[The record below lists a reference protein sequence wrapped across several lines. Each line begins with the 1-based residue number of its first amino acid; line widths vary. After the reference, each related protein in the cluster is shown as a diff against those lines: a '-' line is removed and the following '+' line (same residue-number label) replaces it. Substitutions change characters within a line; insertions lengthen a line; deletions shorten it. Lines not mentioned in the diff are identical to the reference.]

1 MYKRQVLGMTVGKW
15 WRASPPGRALR
26 KWWVDTAYATR
37 RAFAARVK
45 SDLPL
50 RGPDAAGPDAGF
62 AVA

>member
-1 MYKRQVLGMTVGKW
+1 MTVGKW

-26 KWWVDTAYATR
+26 KWWVETAYALR

-45 SDLPL
+45 SDLPP
-50 RGPDAAGPDAGF
+50 RADSTGPADAGF